1 MTIPTNLRV
10 PFVFVEFDSSRA
22 FQGAS
27 VLNYKALIIGQRVT
41 AGTKTAGTIDRVSS
55 ADRAKQ
61 YYGAGSQLALMFE
74 RWFANNKF
82 TEVYGY
88 AFNDAGGSAAAV
100 GSLAVTGPAT
110 AAGTLYLYIGGKQLQ
125 IGVDNTDTATEI
137 GDKIVAAIGSTMCI
151 TAVNT
156 TGTVAITARNKGE
169 AGNDIDLR
177 FNYNAGEQFPTG
189 VAVAVTAM
197 SGGTGNPD
205 MATAITAMADEW
217 FQIIVGPYT
226 DSTNMGKIEDELDD
240 RFGAIRQI
248 DGVYICSK
256 RADLA
261 ALQSFGGGRNSKQVS
276 CIHSYACPTP
286 SFEVAAA
293 YAGQVAYEGSVDP
306 ARPFHTLEL
315 KGVLPSTYTARMTLA
330 ENNSLLFK
338 GISTF
343 SVDAAG
349 KVRIQGAITMY
360 QRNDAGA
367 DDIAYYSM
375 NTRLNLLYLRY
386 DFRTQILTRYAR
398 AKLADDGVQVG
409 PGQQVITPKVGKAE
423 AIAIFRGW
431 EYKGL
436 VENADQF
443 ARDLTCLRNPSD
455 PNRLDWVLPPDLIN
469 QFVVGAAQIQFLLQ
483 SPTA

>member
-27 VLNYKALIIGQRVT
+27 VLNYKVLIIGQRLTV
-41 AGTKTAGTIDRVSS
+41 GTKAAGTIDRVTSV
-55 ADRAKQ
+55 DRAKQ
-61 YYGAGSQLALMFE
+61 YYGVGSQLALAFE
-74 RWFANNKF
+74 AWFNNNKF

-88 AFNDAGGSAAAV
+88 AFNDASGGVAATGQLV
-100 GSLAVTGPAT
+100 VTGTAT
-110 AAGTLYLYIGGKQLQ
+110 ATGVLYLYVGGKQLA
-125 IGVDNTDTATEI
+125 IAIDNTDTPTEI
-137 GDKIVAAIGSTMCI
+137 GDKIVAAIGSTMCV
-151 TAVNT
+151 TAANT
-156 TGTVAITARNKGE
+156 TGTVLITAKNDGE
-169 AGNDIDLR
+169 PGNDIDLR
-177 FNYNAGEQFPTG
+177 CNYNSGEQFPTS
-189 VAVAVTAM
+189 VSVAVTAM
-197 SGGTGNPD
+197 SGGAGNPD
-205 MATAITAMADEW
+205 MDTAFAAMADEW

-226 DSTNMGKIEDELDD
+226 DATNLSKIEEEMED

-248 DGVYICSK
+248 DCVYICSK

-315 KGVLPSTYTARMTLA
+315 KGVLPPAYTARMTMA
-330 ENNSLLFK
+330 ENNSLLFT

-343 SVDAAG
+343 QVDSAG
-349 KVRIQGAITMY
+349 KVRIQAAITMY
-360 QRNDAGA
+360 QQNEAGA
-367 DDIAYYSM
+367 DDIAYYSV
-375 NTRLNLLYLRY
+375 NTRLTLLYLRY
-386 DFRTQILTRYAR
+386 DFRTQIMTRYAR

-443 ARDLTCLRNPSD
+443 ARDLTCIRNPSD
-455 PNRLDWVLPPDLIN
+455 PNRLDWVLPPDLMN